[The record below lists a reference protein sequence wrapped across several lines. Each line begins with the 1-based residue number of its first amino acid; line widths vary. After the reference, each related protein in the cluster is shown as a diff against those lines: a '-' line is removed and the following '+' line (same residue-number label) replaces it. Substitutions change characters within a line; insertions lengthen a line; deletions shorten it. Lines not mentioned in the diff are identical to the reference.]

1 RAALATARVRRAR
14 SSDRGR
20 ARVRSFCG
28 RHRAP
33 SRYTS
38 HARAYSRTVGG
49 NEVRT
54 LADRL
59 PARRAMSRAR
69 RDRTHDRCVG
79 GSGTVTAR
87 TGPQRTV
94 PAHGGRKQ
102 WETPEMRWPRFS
114 SAPRVSASGQ
124 LQAPADIAKQV
135 DAELRRWRTSGVPVA
150 DPRAFGDLRAKTLVT
165 IGAAMRQ
172 AQLERQRS
180 HQKKRWR
187 YALSAAAVLIGLGG
201 AVYAGVGTTPSGSVS
216 ETQATLTGQSGR
228 IWVGAAGSRDLLQ
241 QAPLG
246 EGTTQALS
254 VGDRVI
260 TPAGG

>member
-1 RAALATARVRRAR
+1 
-14 SSDRGR
+14 
-20 ARVRSFCG
+20 
-28 RHRAP
+28 
-33 SRYTS
+33 
-38 HARAYSRTVGG
+38 
-49 NEVRT
+49 
-54 LADRL
+54 
-59 PARRAMSRAR
+59 
-69 RDRTHDRCVG
+69 
-79 GSGTVTAR
+79 
-87 TGPQRTV
+87 
-94 PAHGGRKQ
+94 
-102 WETPEMRWPRFS
+102 
-114 SAPRVSASGQ
+114 
-124 LQAPADIAKQV
+124 
-135 DAELRRWRTSGVPVA
+135 
-150 DPRAFGDLRAKTLVT
+150 DPRAFGDLRVKTLVT

-260 TPAGG
+260 TPAGGEADLNFGADTQVQLHQRSELFLARNDRVEKRLALNEGV